1 MSVAGRPAAA
11 IVYRLRA
18 HEINLFVTRSASAES
33 RPVTLSKP
41 RGFAMAAWV
50 EDGLA
55 FAAVSD
61 VDLQE
66 LTRFAELLRSPAP

>member
-18 HEINLFVTRSASAES
+18 HEINLFVTRVGLGRVPAGDAVEAT
-33 RPVTLSKP
+33 RLRHGRVG
-41 RGFAMAAWV
+41 RGR
-50 EDGLA
+50 LA